1 MIVELGVLGL
11 AAAAAGTMGYAVR
24 GRSATLLAPSHW
36 RGPADRKA
44 IALTFDDGP
53 SESTPELLD
62 VLDEHRAKCTF
73 FPIGRNVERLP
84 DIARDVARRGHEI
97 GNHSYTHSP
106 YYLRHRQF
114 IEDEI
119 AIAQEV
125 IAEVCGTRPRW
136 LRAPYGCRWFGL
148 KQAQQRHGLTG
159 VMWSG
164 NGLDWKRDANAVH
177 RRLKGASRNGAIL
190 LLHDGRERNPR
201 PDVRNT
207 IDAVRRLLPEL
218 REQGYHLCTVSDLLC
233 QKQPPNASSALL

>member
-1 MIVELGVLGL
+1 MVELGVLGV

-24 GRSATLLAPSHW
+24 GRSATLIAPSHW

-53 SESTPELLD
+53 SESTPELLN
-62 VLDEHRAKCTF
+62 VLDEHQAKCTF

-84 DIARDVARRGHEI
+84 EIAREIVRRGHEL

-106 YYLRHRQF
+106 FYLRHPQY

-125 IAEVCGTRPRW
+125 IADVSGERPRW

-148 KQAQQRHGLTG
+148 KEAQQRHGLTG

-164 NGLDWKRDANAVH
+164 NGLDWKRDAKAVH

-190 LLHDGRERNPR
+190 LLHDGRERNLR

-233 QKQPPNASSALL
+233 QKQPPNASSASL